1 MTRECE
7 LVLTVRWLYTHVF
20 GRRLL
25 SDKLGLTLPTL
36 IYIPTSPDEL
46 ILPSVVANT
55 TSHNTVSHN
64 TAPPFPISL
73 QFQQTSPFVTWPS
86 TPLYIQ
92 GSNSASIDNQSG
104 QAPCSEV
111 ERSANMQLN
120 IQTQFAQQS
129 YLDFSVNSM
138 HDLSSEAPQQ
148 GSFWGESSETPQGIF
163 WSDSDV

>member
-1 MTRECE
+1 M
-7 LVLTVRWLYTHVF
+7 VRWLYTHVF

-46 ILPSVVANT
+46 ILPSVAANT
-55 TSHNTVSHN
+55 MSHNTVLHN
-64 TAPPFPISL
+64 TALPFPISP

-92 GSNSASIDNQSG
+92 GLNSASIDNQSG

-111 ERSANMQLN
+111 ERSANMQSN
-120 IQTQFAQQS
+120 IHTQFTQQS

-138 HDLSSEAPQQ
+138 HDLSSEAPQ
-148 GSFWGESSETPQGIF
+148 GIF
-163 WSDSDV
+163 WSDSDVRSNM